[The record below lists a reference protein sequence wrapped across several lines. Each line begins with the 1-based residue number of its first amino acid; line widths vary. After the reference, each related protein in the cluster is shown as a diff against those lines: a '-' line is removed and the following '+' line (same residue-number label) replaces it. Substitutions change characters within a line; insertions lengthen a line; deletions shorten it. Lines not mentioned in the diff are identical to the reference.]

1 MKFELFGRLRD
12 HEDSSQSSSSSDN
25 GFERGPNT
33 SQRMENSSNSMN
45 GSMGA
50 GLEDTVR
57 QMSSQGYSEDE
68 IRSELQGQYDQRE
81 IENAMNR
88 AITSSA
94 TQKNSDGPEP
104 MTPYQGGNEAVSPV
118 DEGFTPQ
125 DSQNDSMNQNY
136 NENPS
141 QDFNNDFDDQASQQ
155 DIQEMNSQ
163 LNDMQQPRNPQ
174 NSGNGASEDIEALIE
189 TIVAENFQ
197 MVEEEFE
204 NLYTEIDN
212 IRDQLEELDQRVH
225 DLEVR
230 DDEDQTQFVQKMD
243 ELEENINNYQS
254 RIGGLEKAFQQ
265 VLPSLVDNVRE
276 LTGLVQEMKQEKGIE
291 TESSVSKKD
300 IDDIDF
306 DEWD

>member
-1 MKFELFGRLRD
+1 MKFELFGRLKD
-12 HEDSSQSSSSSDN
+12 HEDSTSENSSQDN
-25 GFERGPNT
+25 NSFERGPNT
-33 SQRMENSSNSMN
+33 SQNRNNNSTGMN
-45 GSMGA
+45 DMGT

-68 IRSELQGQYDQRE
+68 IRSELQGQYDRRE

-88 AITSSA
+88 AITTSA
-94 TQKNSDGPEP
+94 TQKDSTGPEP
-104 MTPYQGGNEAVSPV
+104 MTPYKGGNEAVSPV
-118 DEGFTPQ
+118 DEGFSAQ
-125 DSQNDSMNQNY
+125 DSQNDTMNQNY
-136 NENPS
+136 NQNQS
-141 QDFNNDFDDQASQQ
+141 QGFNEPQASQQ
-155 DIQEMNSQ
+155 DIQQMDSQ
-163 LNDMQQPRNPQ
+163 LNNMQENPGRDN
-174 NSGNGASEDIEALIE
+174 NSSGASEDIEALIE

-243 ELEENINNYQS
+243 ELEENIDNYQS

-300 IDDIDF
+300 IDDINF